1 MINSKKELLELANQL
16 LKKGTQTAK
25 HPFHQFTI
33 GSFNKNSI
41 EQRMVVLRRWVL
53 KRRTLIFH
61 TDIRAPKVTQLKENN
76 HCSLLFYSNPD
87 KLQLRFSCIA
97 HIHHKDRLS
106 EYLYSQTT
114 DSQRK
119 CYAFSKPPSMIIPEK
134 TKELWEESST
144 EIVKVDPY
152 ENFAACVCNFDK
164 LDLLYLTHEGHVRIL
179 YQWDKYGN
187 LSAEYMIA

>member
-1 MINSKKELLELANQL
+1 MQDTMNKYLENANQL
-16 LKKGTQTAK
+16 LFKGTQTAK

-33 GSFNKNSI
+33 GSINENSI

-53 KRRTLIFH
+53 KRRSIIFH
-61 TDIRAPKVTQLKENN
+61 TDFRAPKVTQLKKDNR
-76 HCSLLFYSNPD
+76 CSILFYSKQD

-106 EYLYSQTT
+106 DYLYSQTT
-114 DSQRK
+114 ESQRK

-134 TKELWEESST
+134 TKEIWEEASS
-144 EIVKVDPY
+144 EIIKVDPY
-152 ENFAACVCNFDK
+152 DNFAACVCNFDK
-164 LDLLYLTHEGHVRIL
+164 LDLLYLNHEGHVRIL

-187 LSAEYMIA
+187 LSSDYVIA